1 MPDFAR
7 PRAPYA
13 TASPPPNAT
22 GPVGTLT
29 LAPTRVASRRRRSL
43 ALDVDRDVP
52 ALLLKVGSYPI
63 HHGSVG
69 AVRSLGKLGIAVYA
83 VTEDRFTPTALS
95 RYLKAALVWP
105 TTGAE
110 DAEDLLAGV
119 MALGERIG
127 KRAVLLPTDDEGAL
141 LVAEHA
147 DVLHKHFILPD
158 VAPGLPRQLASK
170 SGLADLCQLHGE
182 AAPRNRTPHSVAELR
197 AMAADIGFPV
207 VLKNDRAW
215 LRLTNPAVAST
226 TLVASMAELEE
237 LMASWLSMPSVVV
250 QEYLP
255 HECAEDWMVNVY
267 VVNDADSTVVF
278 TGIKLRSWPPHA
290 GVTAVARS
298 LWNADLAERTIAF
311 CNAVGFRGIADLDW
325 RLDFRDGVFRLLDFN
340 PRLGA
345 QFQMFETEDGVD
357 VVRALHLDLTG
368 RARPTLPQVEGRRF
382 VVEHLAVPAALA
394 YRRMP
399 GKGWTAGANGTAYSP
414 HDKRAWSSAA
424 DPLPALAVAVR
435 LGFPAARR
443 LTTMIVRPHV
453 HADPVTPAPNTP
465 RTSTRAAD
473 EPARSGRPSG
483 E

>member
-1 MPDFAR
+1 VVAVTPTVSRTAR
-7 PRAPYA
+7 
-13 TASPPPNAT
+13 
-22 GPVGTLT
+22 G
-29 LAPTRVASRRRRSL
+29 RRRWEGTP
-43 ALDVDRDVP
+43 LDVDRDVP

-69 AVRSLGKLGIAVYA
+69 AVRSLGKLGIDVYA

-95 RYLKAALVWP
+95 RYLKEALVWP

-110 DAEDLLAGV
+110 DAEELVAGV

-127 KRAVLLPTDDEGAL
+127 KRAVLVPTDDEAAL

-147 DVLHKHFILPD
+147 DVLEGHFILPD

-170 SGLADLCQLHGE
+170 SGLAELCRNHDA
-182 AAPRNRTPHSVAELR
+182 AAPKGGTPGSVAELLT
-197 AMAADIGFPV
+197 MAREIGFPV
-207 VLKNDRAW
+207 VLKNDQAW

-226 TLVASMAELEE
+226 TVVANAAELEQLVASW
-237 LMASWLSMPSVVV
+237 SSMPAVIV

-255 HECAEDWMVNVY
+255 RDHAEDWIAHAY
-267 VVNDADSTVVF
+267 VGKDPDSTVVF

-298 LWNADLAERTIAF
+298 LWNADLAQRTAAF
-311 CNAVGFRGIADLDW
+311 CDAVGFRGIADLDW
-325 RLDFRDGVFRLLDFN
+325 RLDSRDGVYRLLDFN

-357 VVRALHLDLTG
+357 VVRAQHLDLTG
-368 RARPTLPQVEGRRF
+368 RARPTLPQIDGRRF
-382 VVEHLAVPAALA
+382 VIEHLAVPAALA
-394 YRRMP
+394 YRGVP
-399 GKGWTAGANGTAYSP
+399 DPQWSLSTNGAGRSP
-414 HDKRAWSSAA
+414 RDKRAWSSVG
-424 DPLPALAVAVR
+424 DPLPALAVIVR

-453 HADPVTPAPNTP
+453 HADPVVPTPPSEPSPLVAVQPAVVVRP
-465 RTSTRAAD
+465 AASQQPDGVVSAD
-473 EPARSGRPSG
+473 EAPTT
-483 E
+483 